1 MAKAWARQQAHKN
14 ELANVVER
22 GTIWLRM
29 HPQQA
34 TWASLGLIAVALMS
48 VAFYSRM
55 QAENEDAWS
64 KLAVATSYAYMG
76 RGPEALKQIEAL
88 GNEHPTNSASQYGWL
103 LTGDLMFDQARYT
116 DAIKSYRKVI
126 DMNAGGELHPLGLA
140 GLTLSQEAGGDCKTA
155 AGGSNQFLSTYK
167 DHFLA
172 PQVHA
177 SMVRCQLALGQPDQ
191 AKAALQRMEFLYP
204 NSYWGQWAK
213 ARKG

>member
-14 ELANVVER
+14 ELATLVER
-22 GTIWLRM
+22 ATLWLKM

-34 TWASLGLIAVALMS
+34 TWGALGVVAVALMS
-48 VAFYSRM
+48 VAFYTRT

-88 GNEHPTNSASQYGWL
+88 GNEHPTNAAAQYGWL
-103 LTGDLMFDQARYT
+103 LTADLMYDQARYP
-116 DAIKSYRKVI
+116 DAIKYYRKVI
-126 DMNAGGELHPLGLA
+126 DRNAGGELHPLGLA
-140 GLTLSQEAGGDCKTA
+140 GLTLSQEAGGDCQASST
-155 AGGSNQFLSTYK
+155 GSNQFLNNYK

-177 SMVRCQLALGQPDQ
+177 SMVRCQLALGKPEQ
-191 AKAALQRMEFLYP
+191 AKAALERMEFLYP
-204 NSYWGQWAK
+204 NSYWAEWAK